1 MKAQRKENL
10 VQAIILAGFAFL
22 LFNLLNTGK
31 IVLFI
36 NPRLAWLIGLASVL
50 LGIIAIAELIP
61 RHDHGHECCDHDH
74 ACACDHGAHLL
85 ITGNKLLAVL
95 FLTPLVLGFLMQP
108 KVLGSAAL
116 TNSINAAGPVPF
128 YAGPFTGLNKNG
140 ADLLAGIMNL
150 ARGLGRPAPPASG
163 NSPAASVPGANTA
176 GANTQTTAA
185 GTDAE
190 GAPEASQNTS
200 LVQDAGD
207 AGPAVGPVEDTDL
220 VQLDIDLYENQAQ
233 LSGRRFRMTGFVYK
247 DPGLGKNQFV
257 ITRFVIVCCLL
268 DTVPIGIIAESP
280 DASDLKADTWVEA
293 EGVMKML
300 NTFSAADKIEPLS
313 NFHGPNT
320 DIPYFVITSLK
331 KVPVPKDPYLYPP
344 Q

>member
-1 MKAQRKENL
+1 
-10 VQAIILAGFAFL
+10 
-22 LFNLLNTGK
+22 
-31 IVLFI
+31 
-36 NPRLAWLIGLASVL
+36 
-50 LGIIAIAELIP
+50 
-61 RHDHGHECCDHDH
+61 
-74 ACACDHGAHLL
+74 
-85 ITGNKLLAVL
+85 
-95 FLTPLVLGFLMQP
+95 
-108 KVLGSAAL
+108 
-116 TNSINAAGPVPF
+116 
-128 YAGPFTGLNKNG
+128 
-140 ADLLAGIMNL
+140 
-150 ARGLGRPAPPASG
+150 
-163 NSPAASVPGANTA
+163 
-176 GANTQTTAA
+176 
-185 GTDAE
+185 
-190 GAPEASQNTS
+190 
-200 LVQDAGD
+200 
-207 AGPAVGPVEDTDL
+207 
-220 VQLDIDLYENQAQ
+220 
-233 LSGRRFRMTGFVYK
+233 MTGFVYK